1 MTLFNSTNRIA
12 PQNKYA
18 LKIQIQIQSQLFNS
32 YADYHSC
39 AKSLKRNDCFS
50 IIGTFFSYIKCTAP
64 KFPFLWFLSAHQNRE
79 PCKNML
85 FNVQHQLSKLISMQM
100 SSRFKWVFL
109 IQLSLWHS
117 LEILNKGSLVKPHYK
132 RCRPYLG
139 IFGGNWHKNTA
150 YLPWRGRS
158 ETFCDIRDT
167 LLNVYIRGGKCGE
180 REETHFGS
188 ETMGIYH
195 LPQLAFTFSS
205 SSSSLVT

>member
-1 MTLFNSTNRIA
+1 MPTTIL
-12 PQNKYA
+12 
-18 LKIQIQIQSQLFNS
+18 
-32 YADYHSC
+32 C
-39 AKSLKRNDCFS
+39 LKRNDCFS

-64 KFPFLWFLSAHQNRE
+64 KFPFLWFLSAHKNRE

-167 LLNVYIRGGKCGE
+167 ILNVYIRVENVRRGKKLILEVKRWEFTICPK
-180 REETHFGS
+180 
-188 ETMGIYH
+188 
-195 LPQLAFTFSS
+195 LPLPPSP
-205 SSSSLVT
+205 LPLPW